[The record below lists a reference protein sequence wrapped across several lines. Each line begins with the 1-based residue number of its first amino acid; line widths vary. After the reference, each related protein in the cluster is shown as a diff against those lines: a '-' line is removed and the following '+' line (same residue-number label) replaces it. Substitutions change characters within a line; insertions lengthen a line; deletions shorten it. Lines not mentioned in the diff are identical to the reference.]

1 MIAWTS
7 PAFTMRSRPLR
18 ISLPSIST
26 CRFSI
31 SSNGIKN
38 SGFLFNRARR
48 LFVAPAP
55 APIAFGFLSRD
66 EPKADEDN
74 SINEHGDP
82 KPGVHCGK
90 SRQPPGRGG
99 QDEHPCN
106 RDRPALPGHGRGA
119 VAELLGSEPIGGHD
133 THVRS

>member
-1 MIAWTS
+1 MIACTS
-7 PAFTMRSRPLR
+7 PAFTVRSRPLR

-55 APIAFGFLSRD
+55 APRAFGFLWRD

-82 KPGVHCGK
+82 KPRIHGGK
-90 SRQPPGRGG
+90 SRQPRGRGG
-99 QDEHPCN
+99 HDEHR
-106 RDRPALPGHGRGA
+106 RDRDPPPPPSHRGGTAGR
-119 VAELLGSEPIGGHD
+119 
-133 THVRS
+133 